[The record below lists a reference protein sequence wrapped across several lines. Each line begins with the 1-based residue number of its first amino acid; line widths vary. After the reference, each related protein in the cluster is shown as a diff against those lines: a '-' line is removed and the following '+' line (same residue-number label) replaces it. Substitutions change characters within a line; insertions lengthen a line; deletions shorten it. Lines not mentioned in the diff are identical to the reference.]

1 MAKKEI
7 IGGIVEKSLREII
20 TQKNFPKEE
29 VELILNKSLQL
40 VALAMGGYNSISS
53 EDDMKRVKRVIEG

>member
-20 TQKNFPKEE
+20 TQKDFSKEE
-29 VELILNKSLQL
+29 AELILNKSLQL

-53 EDDMKRVKRVIEG
+53 EDDMKRVIRVIEG

>member
-20 TQKNFPKEE
+20 TQKDFPKEE
-29 VELILNKSLQL
+29 AELFLNKSLQL

-53 EDDMKRVKRVIEG
+53 EDDMKRVMRVIEG